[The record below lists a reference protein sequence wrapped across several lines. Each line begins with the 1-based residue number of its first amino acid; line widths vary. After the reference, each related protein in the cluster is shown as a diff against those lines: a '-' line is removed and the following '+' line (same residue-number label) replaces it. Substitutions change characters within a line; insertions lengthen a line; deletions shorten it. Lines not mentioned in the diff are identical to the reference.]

1 VLTISEILATCLVL
15 ALAVLVVVKD
25 RRFRVE
31 RELLDA
37 FLGYIPDRVYF
48 KDRESRFLRISQ
60 SKAITLGLKSPEEAI
75 GKTDADHFHSQH
87 AAVALGDEREI
98 MRTGEALVGK
108 EEEVI
113 WPDGHS
119 TWVLV
124 NKAPLRDR
132 KGQIIG
138 TMGISHDITAK
149 KLAEI
154 ELAQKATELAQKAV
168 ELERSNVALEQLAH
182 VAKAA
187 SQAKGDF
194 LANMSHE
201 IRTPL
206 NGIIGMTDLALDTV
220 LTREQRDYMETVK
233 LSADALLNVVN
244 DILDF
249 SKIEAG
255 KVELEAI
262 HFDVY
267 ECIEGAVKTLALKA
281 DEKGLELLCEVS
293 PEVPEIVV
301 GDPGRLRQVLIN
313 LLGNAVKFTLEGEV
327 GLRLHAERT
336 EAPETDEGELY
347 HFTVTDT
354 GVGIPPE
361 KLGAIFESFS
371 QADTSTTREFGGTGL
386 GLTISKRLVAMMGG
400 QLWVESEV
408 GVGSKF
414 HFTARLGA
422 AKTQRV
428 AVAGEG
434 DLARPEFRGVRVLIV
449 DDNRTNRRILEGLV
463 RRWGMHCT
471 AAADGEAALA
481 ELQLAREAGEPYA
494 LILTDMHMPKMDG
507 FGLVQEI
514 NQRPGLSTAT
524 IMMLTSGGQSGDAAK
539 CQAMGISAY
548 LLKPVRHSELRQ
560 AIERV
565 LRGEELPGAGA
576 LITRDLLTEASQE
589 RKGLRILLA
598 EDNAVNRKLAMRLLE
613 KRGHSV
619 AVATNGREALEQM
632 EASSFDLVL
641 MDVQMPEMDGLEA
654 TRRLRAGERGSDKR
668 QAVVA
673 MTALVMKGDRER
685 CIAAGMD
692 GYMSKPIRPQE
703 LDEILEKYAGTAGA
717 AASGAGAA
725 SAADAGAG
733 ASGASC
739 VRTEELLERIGG
751 DRAFLAEL
759 LELFRADSPG
769 QIARAR
775 EAAARGDAAGLQHV
789 AHSLKGALKNLAA
802 GTASRLAEEI
812 EAMGQ
817 RGETTGV
824 EGRLAALE
832 REVARVVT
840 TLEAMCLV
848 SAI

>member
-1 VLTISEILATCLVL
+1 
-15 ALAVLVVVKD
+15 
-25 RRFRVE
+25 
-31 RELLDA
+31 
-37 FLGYIPDRVYF
+37 
-48 KDRESRFLRISQ
+48 
-60 SKAITLGLKSPEEAI
+60 
-75 GKTDADHFHSQH
+75 
-87 AAVALGDEREI
+87 
-98 MRTGEALVGK
+98 
-108 EEEVI
+108 
-113 WPDGHS
+113 
-119 TWVLV
+119 
-124 NKAPLRDR
+124 
-132 KGQIIG
+132 
-138 TMGISHDITAK
+138 
-149 KLAEI
+149 
-154 ELAQKATELAQKAV
+154 
-168 ELERSNVALEQLAH
+168 
-182 VAKAA
+182 
-187 SQAKGDF
+187 
-194 LANMSHE
+194 
-201 IRTPL
+201 
-206 NGIIGMTDLALDTV
+206 
-220 LTREQRDYMETVK
+220 
-233 LSADALLNVVN
+233 
-244 DILDF
+244 
-249 SKIEAG
+249 
-255 KVELEAI
+255 
-262 HFDVY
+262 
-267 ECIEGAVKTLALKA
+267 
-281 DEKGLELLCEVS
+281 
-293 PEVPEIVV
+293 
-301 GDPGRLRQVLIN
+301 
-313 LLGNAVKFTLEGEV
+313 
-327 GLRLHAERT
+327 
-336 EAPETDEGELY
+336 
-347 HFTVTDT
+347 
-354 GVGIPPE
+354 
-361 KLGAIFESFS
+361 
-371 QADTSTTREFGGTGL
+371 
-386 GLTISKRLVAMMGG
+386 
-400 QLWVESEV
+400 
-408 GVGSKF
+408 
-414 HFTARLGA
+414 
-422 AKTQRV
+422 
-428 AVAGEG
+428 
-434 DLARPEFRGVRVLIV
+434 
-449 DDNRTNRRILEGLV
+449 
-463 RRWGMHCT
+463 
-471 AAADGEAALA
+471 
-481 ELQLAREAGEPYA
+481 
-494 LILTDMHMPKMDG
+494 
-507 FGLVQEI
+507 
-514 NQRPGLSTAT
+514 
-524 IMMLTSGGQSGDAAK
+524 
-539 CQAMGISAY
+539 MGISAY

-817 RGETTGV
+817 RGETTGA

>member
-1 VLTISEILATCLVL
+1 
-15 ALAVLVVVKD
+15 
-25 RRFRVE
+25 
-31 RELLDA
+31 
-37 FLGYIPDRVYF
+37 
-48 KDRESRFLRISQ
+48 
-60 SKAITLGLKSPEEAI
+60 
-75 GKTDADHFHSQH
+75 
-87 AAVALGDEREI
+87 
-98 MRTGEALVGK
+98 
-108 EEEVI
+108 
-113 WPDGHS
+113 
-119 TWVLV
+119 
-124 NKAPLRDR
+124 
-132 KGQIIG
+132 
-138 TMGISHDITAK
+138 
-149 KLAEI
+149 
-154 ELAQKATELAQKAV
+154 
-168 ELERSNVALEQLAH
+168 
-182 VAKAA
+182 
-187 SQAKGDF
+187 
-194 LANMSHE
+194 
-201 IRTPL
+201 
-206 NGIIGMTDLALDTV
+206 
-220 LTREQRDYMETVK
+220 
-233 LSADALLNVVN
+233 
-244 DILDF
+244 
-249 SKIEAG
+249 
-255 KVELEAI
+255 
-262 HFDVY
+262 
-267 ECIEGAVKTLALKA
+267 
-281 DEKGLELLCEVS
+281 
-293 PEVPEIVV
+293 
-301 GDPGRLRQVLIN
+301 
-313 LLGNAVKFTLEGEV
+313 
-327 GLRLHAERT
+327 
-336 EAPETDEGELY
+336 
-347 HFTVTDT
+347 
-354 GVGIPPE
+354 
-361 KLGAIFESFS
+361 
-371 QADTSTTREFGGTGL
+371 
-386 GLTISKRLVAMMGG
+386 
-400 QLWVESEV
+400 
-408 GVGSKF
+408 
-414 HFTARLGA
+414 
-422 AKTQRV
+422 
-428 AVAGEG
+428 
-434 DLARPEFRGVRVLIV
+434 
-449 DDNRTNRRILEGLV
+449 
-463 RRWGMHCT
+463 
-471 AAADGEAALA
+471 
-481 ELQLAREAGEPYA
+481 
-494 LILTDMHMPKMDG
+494 
-507 FGLVQEI
+507 
-514 NQRPGLSTAT
+514 
-524 IMMLTSGGQSGDAAK
+524 
-539 CQAMGISAY
+539 
-548 LLKPVRHSELRQ
+548 
-560 AIERV
+560 V

-703 LDEILEKYAGTAGA
+703 LDEILEKYAGTEGA

-725 SAADAGAG
+725 SAAEE
-733 ASGASC
+733 SGASC